1 MGNTTQ
7 DKKTRPAQTDKGL
20 TGYRGRFAPS
30 PTGPLHFGSL
40 VTLMGSYLD
49 ARSANGQWYVRME
62 DIDRPRVVAGAA
74 DDILRT
80 IEKMGI
86 GWDGPVWFQ
95 SRREQRYHEAL
106 ERLRS
111 LGMVYPCGC
120 SRREIVDSG
129 LAGIDGSVYPGT
141 CRNGLPPR
149 RQARAERLRT
159 NNEEIKFN
167 DILQGETCQR
177 LASEIGDF
185 VVRRADGLFAYQLAV
200 VVDDAAQEITHIV
213 RGNDLLLSTPRQIHL
228 QKLLQLPLPQY
239 LHLPVAVNEAGLKL
253 SKQTNTPPLD
263 QNNLL
268 SQLIMALAWLG
279 QQPLNELAEATLD
292 EFWGWAITRWDRQ
305 KIPCRPSLPVA
316 APGSVPGAAQTM
328 VG

>member
-1 MGNTTQ
+1 MGNNTQ
-7 DKKTRPAQTDKGL
+7 DKKTRPAQAGKNL
-20 TGYRGRFAPS
+20 IGYRGRFAPS

-40 VTLMGSYLD
+40 VALMGSYLD

-62 DIDRPRVVAGAA
+62 DIDQPRVVVGAA

-80 IEKMGI
+80 IEKMRI

-95 SRREQRYHEAL
+95 GHREQRYHEAL
-106 ERLRS
+106 DRLRS

-120 SRREIVDSG
+120 SRREIADSG
-129 LAGIDGSVYPGT
+129 LSGVDGPAYPGT
-141 CRNGLPPR
+141 CRNGLPPNR
-149 RQARAERLRT
+149 KVRSERLRT

-167 DILQGETCQR
+167 DLLQGMTCQR

-213 RGNDLLLSTPRQIHL
+213 RGSDLLLSTPRQIHL
-228 QKLLQLPLPQY
+228 QKLLDLLLPQY
-239 LHLPVAVNEAGLKL
+239 LHLPVAVNGDGLKL
-253 SKQTNTPPLD
+253 SKQTNAPPLD

-268 SQLIMALAWLG
+268 PSLIAALDFLG
-279 QQPLNELAEATLD
+279 QKPPSKLAEATLD
-292 EFWGWAITRWDRQ
+292 EFWSWAITHWDRQ

-316 APGSVPGAAQTM
+316 APGSVPGATQTM